1 MHERVVGVG
10 DSGLDQRPG
19 GPDVKFLSNN
29 KAFEWFAGI
38 ISVLKVS
45 NYTLKKKKLKMK
57 FKKQSC
63 FSVTQSCPILCNPM
77 DCSTPGFHV
86 LHYLQEFAQT
96 HVR

>member
-1 MHERVVGVG
+1 MHERVVG

-45 NYTLKKKKLKMK
+45 NYTLKKNLKIK
-57 FKKQSC
+57 FKKQSFFQSLSRVQFFATPWTAAC
-63 FSVTQSCPILCNPM
+63 QASMSFTIPGVCSNSCPL
-77 DCSTPGFHV
+77 S
-86 LHYLQEFAQT
+86 
-96 HVR
+96 R

>member
-45 NYTLKKKKLKMK
+45 NYA
-57 FKKQSC
+57 F
-63 FSVTQSCPILCNPM
+63 
-77 DCSTPGFHV
+77 
-86 LHYLQEFAQT
+86 
-96 HVR
+96 